1 MVNMLKL
8 GKFELTMDA
17 DFKVMRVNNSAD
29 SLDKS
34 ATSNDVVDISRIPVC
49 IRKFLLFVIF
59 FCIISQKTSSLPA
72 SSLTLLLC

>member
-1 MVNMLKL
+1 MVNMVKL

-34 ATSNDVVDISRIPVC
+34 ATSNDLVDISRIPVC
-49 IRKFLLFVIF
+49 IRKFLLVVTHFMYNIARKNQA
-59 FCIISQKTSSLPA
+59 CQHPP
-72 SSLTLLLC
+72 